1 MTAALQII
9 IQSLIKYDNNWI
21 GTPAVCN
28 LNAVNLNIDNVLNY
42 DQVFIR
48 DFVPVALLFLIKNHL
63 PPQLDE
69 GKEIEINGKEIVY
82 NFLNITLKMHQE
94 ARQKSFTGLI
104 LMPASFK
111 VHSAGEFQ
119 YLEPDFGD
127 RAIAR
132 VTPVDSSLWWIIL
145 LRAYCQAVGN
155 HSLAHREDFQECMR
169 LILALCFADRFDME
183 PTLLVPDGACMIDRR
198 MGIYGYPLEI
208 QVLFYAALLS
218 ASELLLDNETNQKVK
233 QAVKNRLHTLKQHLQ
248 EYYWLDIKSLNN
260 IYRFQVEQ
268 YGKDVTNKFNLYSDS
283 IPYAWLSEWLGE
295 TGGYLAGNIG
305 PSQLDCRFF
314 TLGNLMAIISGLTTK
329 WQANKIMNLIQQQ
342 WHKLIAQMPI
352 KICYPALEGRDWEI
366 ITGCD
371 PKNKR
376 WSYHNGGSWPV
387 LIWFLAAAAIK
398 LEREDIIKK
407 LKVDLVKI
415 GDRLAAEDWPEYYD
429 GEKGNLIGKE
439 ARKYQT
445 WSIAGFL
452 LAQELLE
459 NPQYLAL
466 IDFAFDEDN

>member
-1 MTAALQII
+1 MTTALKII
-9 IQSLIKYDNNWI
+9 VNSLKKYDNKWI
-21 GTPAVCN
+21 GTPAVCHFKSDN
-28 LNAVNLNIDNVLNY
+28 LNFENLLNY
-42 DQVFIR
+42 DQIFIR
-48 DFVPVALLFLIKNHL
+48 DFVPVALLFLIKNTL
-63 PPQLDE
+63 PPKREESQ
-69 GKEIEINGKEIVY
+69 EIEINGKEIVY
-82 NFLNITLKMHQE
+82 NFLNVTLKMHQE
-94 ARQKSFTGLI
+94 ARQKKFNSLV

-111 VHSAGEFQ
+111 VHSEGELQ

-155 HSLAHREDFQECMR
+155 NSLAHREDFQECIR
-169 LILALCFADRFDME
+169 LILALYFVDRLDME

-208 QVLFYAALLS
+208 QVLFYAALRS
-218 ASELLLDNETNQKVK
+218 AWELLPDIKTNQTIR
-233 QAVKNRLHTLKQHLQ
+233 QTIKNRLHTLKQHLQ
-248 EYYWLDIKSLNN
+248 EHYWLDFKRLND
-260 IYRFQVEQ
+260 IYRFKVEQ
-268 YGKDVTNKFNLYSDS
+268 YGKDVNNKFNLYSDS
-283 IPYAWLSEWLGE
+283 IPYTWLSEWLGE
-295 TGGYLAGNIG
+295 NCGYLAGNIG
-305 PSQLDCRFF
+305 PFQLDCRFF
-314 TLGNLMAIISGLTTK
+314 TLGNLMAIISGLTTR
-329 WQANKIMNLIQQQ
+329 WQAHQLMNLIQHQ

-352 KICYPALEGRDWEI
+352 KICYPALTGRDWEI

-371 PKNKR
+371 PKNKQ

-387 LIWFLAAAAIK
+387 LIWFLAAATLK
-398 LEREDIIKK
+398 LEREDIIQK
-407 LKVDLVKI
+407 LKVDLIKI
-415 GDRLAAEDWPEYYD
+415 GDRLAGEDWPEYYD
-429 GEKGNLIGKE
+429 GEDGNLIGKE

-466 IDFAFDEDN
+466 IDFAFDGDN